1 MRRGEGGN
9 RHAAV
14 GEWDESCENEY
25 NANRLVKI
33 LIRNIIVL
41 IAAAMVIVAC
51 DDHDSWADNY
61 VTNFADV
68 ITDYR
73 GEPTTMRLD
82 DGRQFYITSIR
93 ADVVSLL
100 GGKAST
106 LTPDSAYRCVCI
118 YTCSDS
124 TARIANL
131 APAFAPKPVADSVLM
146 SITHNIKTDPCRIEG
161 IWRAGEYINAR
172 MLVEGHTVSHTAA
185 FVDRGITQKADG
197 SRILHLLLY
206 HDNNGDP
213 EAFTRTIYLSC
224 PLMDYRNILT
234 HSQASSQYHR
244 ETITPHR
251 EIPAH
256 PRQSSLYPRYI
267 LARPRVSS
275 QYPQDVPAHPHDILA
290 RPRDSIYFYVNQY
303 DVGLTTFKFPY

>member
-1 MRRGEGGN
+1 MDILVRRGEGGN
-9 RHAAV
+9 CHAAV
-14 GEWDESCENEY
+14 GEWEESCENEN
-25 NANRLVKI
+25 NAKRLVKI

-51 DDHDSWADNY
+51 EDHDSWADNY

-172 MLVEGHTVSHTAA
+172 MLVEGHTLSHTAA

-234 HSQASSQYHR
+234 HSRDVLAHPR
-244 ETITPHR
+244 ETLTNSR
-251 EIPAH
+251 DVPAH
-256 PRQSSLYPRYI
+256 PQ
-267 LARPRVSS
+267 ASS
-275 QYPQDVPAHPHDILA
+275 QYPQDVPAHPHASSQYPRDILA
-290 RPRDSIYFYVNQY
+290 HPRDSIYFYVNQY